1 VGDLRTQVG
10 NLVRHHRERAGLT
23 QAQLAER
30 IDKSVQLIGGIERG
44 ASAPSFDTL
53 EAMASTFEL
62 QVRDFFGVADYA
74 AGAGQ
79 DDPLT
84 RLVQQVSALDTDDL
98 EWVIQLIDL
107 ALSRK
112 PPRRLSQP
120 AGA

>member
-1 VGDLRTQVG
+1 
-10 NLVRHHRERAGLT
+10 LVRHHRERAGLT